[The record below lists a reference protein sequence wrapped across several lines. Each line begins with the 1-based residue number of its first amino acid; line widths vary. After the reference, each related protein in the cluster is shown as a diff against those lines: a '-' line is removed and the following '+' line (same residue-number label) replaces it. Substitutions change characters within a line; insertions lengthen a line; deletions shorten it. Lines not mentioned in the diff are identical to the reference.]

1 MGRFLLAAA
10 LLAASGCSGLV
21 DNEGLDGLTP
31 EQVTAQ
37 RLWVS
42 SALPQLQ
49 TNCISCHDGSMPPAD
64 FLAGTGDLVKRD
76 TLLAYTPS
84 AAAGVASVIDLG
96 APSLSLLLTKGM
108 HDGPALDAA
117 QSSDILEWINAER
130 DAAPEGEPGT
140 RIETTPFLVQLCI
153 SGLPD
158 DPAAPNPNCP
168 VNKIALDTIGG
179 TGAAIHFVA
188 QALGTTGV
196 YMTNLKLV
204 PGAEGVFIDHP
215 LFISLPPDDGEPK
228 LDSIDRF
235 ASVKMNLMATATPA
249 EQVIGTDGTASFVDF
264 PSADNLLIHFQAV
277 SVFKAE

>member
-1 MGRFLLAAA
+1 MGRLLVAAA
-10 LLAASGCSGLV
+10 WLVAASGCSGAI

-42 SALPQLQ
+42 KALPQLQ
-49 TNCISCHDGSMPPAD
+49 TNCISCHDGSMPD
-64 FLAGTGDLVKRD
+64 TGFLAGAGDLEKRD
-76 TLLAYTPS
+76 TLMAYTPTP
-84 AAAGVASVIDLG
+84 AAGVASVVDLG
-96 APSLSLLLTKGM
+96 APSLSLLLIKGA

-117 QSSDILEWINAER
+117 QSSDILEWVNAER
-130 DAAPEGEPGT
+130 AAAPDDEPGN
-140 RIETTPFLVQLCI
+140 RIETAPFLAALCI

-168 VNKIALDTIGG
+168 INKIALDSLGVA
-179 TGAAIHFVA
+179 GAEIRFVV
-188 QALGTTGV
+188 QNLSPGL

-204 PGAEGVFIDHP
+204 PGAAGVFIDHP
-215 LFISLPPDDGEPK
+215 LFISLPADAEPK
-228 LDSIDRF
+228 LDAIDRF

-249 EQVIGTDGTASFVDF
+249 EQTIGDGTASFVDF
-264 PSADNLLIHFQAV
+264 PATDMLLIHFQAA